1 MSLHDMYFSSKN
13 KNHIFNIIKDLV
25 LKETSEDISK
35 NSEYID
41 LYRFKYS
48 LIFDRT
54 DCDNIIDL
62 NKSLIDE
69 IAPIFIND
77 INSKYS
83 IKKESKSEMKQE
95 IKINEWREYYINS
108 SDRIKNSLNNY
119 NYTVKLPK
127 NIDYFNLKEIS
138 IPLENNILFKNPII
152 CININDNKIYCQ
164 FINKIEFNNK
174 KFNIYRPGSI
184 TNIKNEK
191 DINIKILTNNLSV
204 IKDKND
210 TIKIDKLKNI
220 IIKDINYLCLKIKE
234 NHNITKKDTI
244 LLYENN
250 IIKKKII
257 VDLKVENNLLIKN
270 EEIDF
275 DNSKD
280 YLIINSDLENNIILN
295 VN

>member
-83 IKKESKSEMKQE
+83 VKKESKPEMKQE
-95 IKINEWREYYINS
+95 IITKNEWREYYINS
-108 SDRIKNSLNNY
+108 SDRTKDSLNNY
-119 NYTVKLPK
+119 NYNVKLPK

-152 CININDNKIYCQ
+152 CISINDNDN
-164 FINKIEFNNK
+164 FL
-174 KFNIYRPGSI
+174 GG
-184 TNIKNEK
+184 
-191 DINIKILTNNLSV
+191 LTSQL
-204 IKDKND
+204 
-210 TIKIDKLKNI
+210 
-220 IIKDINYLCLKIKE
+220 
-234 NHNITKKDTI
+234 
-244 LLYENN
+244 
-250 IIKKKII
+250 
-257 VDLKVENNLLIKN
+257 
-270 EEIDF
+270 
-275 DNSKD
+275 
-280 YLIINSDLENNIILN
+280 
-295 VN
+295 